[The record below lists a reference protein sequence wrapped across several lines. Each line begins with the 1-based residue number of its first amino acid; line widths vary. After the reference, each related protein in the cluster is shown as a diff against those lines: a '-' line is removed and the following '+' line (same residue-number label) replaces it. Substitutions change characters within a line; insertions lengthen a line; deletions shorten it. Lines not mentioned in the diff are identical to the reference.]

1 MQYGKLEDG
10 KIIYADRVYT
20 TDDGVTIINFNLD
33 ESLMLENGFKP
44 IREAVKPINGRH
56 YTISYEEYE
65 EEIIEVLTYT
75 ETEEEY
81 QRRKEEEAQQREYER
96 LSKLNLT
103 KADFW
108 ISLLEKGVTKDMVK
122 EKMKKENG
130 ITNFILEGHDLNAL
144 EFETYPTHC
153 ILGTPEAELIPEL
166 ITYQNN
172 PNVYTFYK
180 NCINGMLNLS
190 VQEQI
195 ARLKNLKEVIYSGV
209 CADLCVMDFARTNAR
224 YLDQINKRAKL
235 FVVKSTID
243 TFDAPG
249 HNREEWIDIACK
261 VMEQAGIEVVEN
273 VEHLEERERVLGLIK
288 R

>member
-1 MQYGKLEDG
+1 MITKRQLKDEEVVKLNYNIDM
-10 KIIYADRVYT
+10 
-20 TDDGVTIINFNLD
+20 N
-33 ESLMLENGFKP
+33 NGFVNFGAMANPAYNALVPEQLRIIK
-44 IREAVKPINGRH
+44 KM
-56 YTISYEEYE
+56 E
-65 EEIIEVLTYT
+65 EE
-75 ETEEEY
+75 
-81 QRRKEEEAQQREYER
+81 Q
-96 LSKLNLT
+96 
-103 KADFW
+103 
-108 ISLLEKGVTKDMVK
+108 
-122 EKMKKENG
+122 G
-130 ITNFILEGHDLNAL
+130 ITDFILEGHGKDAL
-144 EFETYPTHC
+144 EFESYPEHC
-153 ILGTPEAELIPEL
+153 VLGTPEADLIPEL

-190 VQEQI
+190 VQEQLK
-195 ARLKNLKEVIYSGV
+195 RLKNLKEIIYNGV

-224 YLDQINKRAKL
+224 YLDQINKKVKL

-273 VEHLEERERVLGLIK
+273 VDHLEEREKALGLYL

>member
-1 MQYGKLEDG
+1 MITKKQLKNEEVE
-10 KIIYADRVYT
+10 KVVYNI
-20 TDDGVTIINFNLD
+20 DMN
-33 ESLMLENGFKP
+33 NGFVNFGAMANP
-44 IREAVKPINGRH
+44 AYNALVPEQI
-56 YTISYEEYE
+56 
-65 EEIIEVLTYT
+65 
-75 ETEEEY
+75 
-81 QRRKEEEAQQREYER
+81 
-96 LSKLNLT
+96 KL
-103 KADFW
+103 
-108 ISLLEKGVTKDMVK
+108 I
-122 EKMKKENG
+122 EKMERENG
-130 ITNFILEGHDLNAL
+130 IVDFILEGHDLNAL

-153 ILGTPEAELIPEL
+153 ILGTDEAKLIPEL

-180 NCINGMLNLS
+180 NCINGMLNLD

-195 ARLKNLKEVIYSGV
+195 ARLKNLKEIIYSGV

-249 HNREEWIDIACK
+249 HNREEWIDIACN
-261 VMEQAGIEVVEN
+261 VMEQAGFEVVEN